1 MCIDTFTNYF
11 LVWKS
16 VIEIFEQ
23 HREMCGVCGYPFFKF
38 KKSPVKNCA
47 GFVYYTLLLTQDI
60 SEAIASSKLKYYE
73 GLVNKLNDPKAAPKP
88 IGKY

>member
-1 MCIDTFTNYF
+1 MCTDTFANYF

-38 KKSPVKNCA
+38 KKSWVKNCA